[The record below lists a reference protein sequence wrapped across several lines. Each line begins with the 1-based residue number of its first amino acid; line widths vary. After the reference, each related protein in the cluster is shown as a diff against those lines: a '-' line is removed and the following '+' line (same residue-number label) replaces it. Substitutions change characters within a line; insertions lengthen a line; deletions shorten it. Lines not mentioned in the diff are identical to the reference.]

1 MAYIFL
7 FLSAF
12 GAATL
17 LPLQSESVLAG
28 ILILGEYS
36 AILLIGV
43 ATLGNVLGSCVNWW
57 LGVQVEKYKDKKWFP
72 VSEEK
77 LLKAQNLYGRYGS
90 PLLLLSWVPVIGDPI
105 TLVSG
110 MLKEKFY
117 KFLFLVLMA
126 KFSRYIFIYL
136 IYLKMV

>member
-1 MAYIFL
+1 MSVLIGGYYT
-7 FLSAF
+7 
-12 GAATL
+12 ATL

-28 ILILGEYS
+28 MLILREYS
-36 AILLIGV
+36 PVLLIGV

-57 LGVQVEKYKDKKWFP
+57 LGIQIERYKEKKWFP

>member
-28 ILILGEYS
+28 ILILREYS
-36 AILLIGV
+36 AILLISV

-110 MLKEKFY
+110 VLKEKFS
-117 KFLFLVLMA
+117 KFLFLVLIA
-126 KFSRYIFIYL
+126 KFFRYVFIYL

>member
-1 MAYIFL
+1 MAYILL

-17 LPLQSESVLAG
+17 LPLQSESVLVG
-28 ILILGEYS
+28 ILILGEDS
-36 AILLIGV
+36 AVLLISV

-57 LGVQVEKYKDKKWFP
+57 LGVKVEKYKDKKWFP

-110 MLKEKFY
+110 VLKEKFS
-117 KFLFLVLMA
+117 KFLFLVLIA
-126 KFSRYIFIYL
+126 KFFRYVFIYL
-136 IYLKMV
+136 IYLKMI

>member
-28 ILILGEYS
+28 MLILGEYS
-36 AILLIGV
+36 PVLLIGV
-43 ATLGNVLGSCVNWW
+43 ATLGNVLGSCVHWW
-57 LGVQVEKYKDKKWFP
+57 LGVQVEKYKEKKWFP

-117 KFLFLVLMA
+117 K
-126 KFSRYIFIYL
+126 
-136 IYLKMV
+136 

>member
-1 MAYIFL
+1 M
-7 FLSAF
+7 
-12 GAATL
+12 
-17 LPLQSESVLAG
+17 
-28 ILILGEYS
+28 
-36 AILLIGV
+36 
-43 ATLGNVLGSCVNWW
+43 NWW